1 MKFIY
6 DEKFCITLPGLSSD
20 NFLWNRNT
28 AKVEAMEVSTRKY
41 KVEKF
46 YMEDISQMLPKSQ
59 YVEEFEP
66 AQNDPVKGA
75 YSLF

>member
-1 MKFIY
+1 
-6 DEKFCITLPGLSSD
+6 
-20 NFLWNRNT
+20 
-28 AKVEAMEVSTRKY
+28 MEVSTRKY

-66 AQNDPVKGA
+66 AQNDPVQGA
-75 YSLF
+75 YSLFNFLLAFFLLALKHFSTHCKPSVSHKVKLSAS

>member
-1 MKFIY
+1 
-6 DEKFCITLPGLSSD
+6 
-20 NFLWNRNT
+20 
-28 AKVEAMEVSTRKY
+28 MEVSTRKY

-66 AQNDPVKGA
+66 AQNDPVQGA